1 MAGSLD
7 EVITVGEAARLKG
20 VTTQSVYRAL
30 WSGWITGEKR
40 EGTWLIT
47 KKSLSRWEVYG
58 HAPTLD
64 ERAADPRYRRR
75 RRTRPDKDNKGS
87 VPDVPEIERPEPIPK
102 KKKR

>member
-1 MAGSLD
+1 MALD

-40 EGTWLIT
+40 DGTWLIT
-47 KKSLSRWEVYG
+47 KKSLDRWEVYG

-75 RRTRPDKDNKGS
+75 RRTRRDKDNKVS
-87 VPDVPEIERPEPIPK
+87 SLVPEMKDPDPIPIPK